1 VVRILLVE
9 DDAITR
15 DMLTRYLILLGYDVA
30 TAVNGVQAVD
40 LVQAQRPDLILM
52 DMGLPIMD
60 GWQATRKL
68 KQSPSTSSIPIVAL
82 TAYGMNEERQKC
94 FEAGCDA
101 YESKPVDMSQ
111 LLVTIE
117 TFIHQKPS

>member
-1 VVRILLVE
+1 MVRILLVE
-9 DDAITR
+9 DDAINR

-68 KQSPSTSSIPIVAL
+68 KQARPHPAFQSW
-82 TAYGMNEERQKC
+82 R
-94 FEAGCDA
+94 
-101 YESKPVDMSQ
+101 
-111 LLVTIE
+111 
-117 TFIHQKPS
+117 